1 MIPYSRHRVGVGDR
15 EAVAR
20 VLSSPRLTQGPEVDA
35 FEGALASRT
44 GCRRAVTVSSGTA
57 ALQIALQALGVG
69 PGDEV
74 LVPSLSFLATANAVL
89 QVGGKPVFVDV
100 GADCLCLD
108 PEDLARKVTSRT
120 VGAIL
125 MHYGGHSGDADGCRR
140 ALGPDR
146 FLLEDA
152 CHALG
157 AEDEGRP
164 VGSLGDAACFS
175 FHPAKHVTAGEGG
188 AISTSRVELAD
199 RCRRLREHGIER
211 RSDRWL
217 GLGLP
222 AAQAHEQSGGWVY
235 EMHELSG
242 NHRLSDLA
250 AALGRSQL
258 ERLDESLAERRRL
271 ARRYDEVLEKDGRL
285 LRSRERPGTRSA
297 WHLYPVRLRVEAIEG
312 GRAAVHR
319 ALQAAGIAVQVHYIP
334 IHLQPYY
341 RQRLGT
347 RFGDLPQTEDAYLRL
362 LSLPLFPGLSESD
375 QDRVLEVLL
384 STLEALRR

>member
-1 MIPYSRHRVGVGDR
+1 MIPYARHRVDAADR
-15 EAVAR
+15 AAVVR
-20 VLSSPRLTQGPEVDA
+20 VLSSPRLTQGPEIEA
-35 FEGALASRT
+35 FEEALARRT
-44 GCRRAVTVSSGTA
+44 GCRRAVTVASGTA
-57 ALQIALQALGVG
+57 ALQTALQALGVG

-89 QVGGKPVFVDV
+89 LLGAKPVFVDV
-100 GADCLCLD
+100 GAHTLSVD
-108 PEDLARKVTSRT
+108 PEDLARKLTPRT
-120 VGAIL
+120 AGAIL
-125 MHYGGHSGDADGCRR
+125 MHYGGHAGEAEACRD
-140 ALGPDR
+140 ALGSDR

-157 AEDEGRP
+157 AQDQGRP

-199 RCRRLREHGIER
+199 HCRRLREHGIER
-211 RSDRWL
+211 RSDHWR

-222 AAQAHEQSGGWVY
+222 EAQADEQSGGWVY

-258 ERLDESLAERRRL
+258 ERLDESLRERRRI
-271 ARRYDEVLEKDGRL
+271 AQRYDAALEKNEEL
-285 LRSRERPGTRSA
+285 LRLCERPGTHSA
-297 WHLYPVRLRVEAIEG
+297 WHLYPIRLTLEAIHG

-319 ALQAAGIAVQVHYIP
+319 ALQASGIGVQVHYIP

-341 RQRLGT
+341 RR
-347 RFGDLPQTEDAYLRL
+347 RFGSRYGDLPQTEDAYLRL

-375 QDRVLEVLL
+375 QDQVLEVLF
-384 STLEALRR
+384 STLGALRR

>member
-1 MIPYSRHRVGVGDR
+1 VIPYTRHRIGASDR
-15 EAVAR
+15 KALAR
-20 VLSSPRLTQGPEVDA
+20 VLSSSRLTQGPEVDA
-35 FEGALASRT
+35 FETDLAART
-44 GCRRAVTVSSGTA
+44 GCRRAVTVSSGTS
-57 ALQIALQALGVG
+57 ALQVALQALGVG

-89 QVGGKPVFVDV
+89 LLGAKPIFVDV
-100 GADCLCLD
+100 GADSLCLD
-108 PEDLARKVTSRT
+108 PEDLASKLGPRT

-125 MHYGGHSGDADGCRR
+125 MHFGGHAGDADACRR

-157 AEDEGRP
+157 AEDGGRA

-175 FHPAKHVTAGEGG
+175 FHPAKHVTSGEGG
-188 AISTSRVELAD
+188 AICTSRVDVAD
-199 RCRRLREHGIER
+199 RCRGLREHGIER
-211 RSDRWL
+211 RSARWR

-222 AAQAHEQSGGWVY
+222 ATLAHEQAGDWVY

-271 ARRYDEVLEKDGRL
+271 VRRYDAALEKDERL
-285 LRSRERPGTRSA
+285 LRSSERPGTRSA
-297 WHLYPVRLRVEAIEG
+297 WHLYPVRLAIEAIEG

-319 ALQAAGIAVQVHYIP
+319 ALQAAGIAAQVHYIP

-341 RQRLGT
+341 RRRFGT
-347 RFGDLPQTEDAYLRL
+347 RFGDLPKTEDAYLRL
-362 LSLPLFPGLSESD
+362 LSLPLFPGLSEAD

>member
-1 MIPYSRHRVGVGDR
+1 MIPYSRHRVDAADR
-15 EAVAR
+15 AAVVR
-20 VLSSPRLTQGPEVDA
+20 VLSSARLTQGPEIEA
-35 FEGALASRT
+35 FEEALAGRT
-44 GCRRAVTVSSGTA
+44 GCRRAVTVASGTS

-89 QVGGKPVFVDV
+89 LLGAKPVFVDV
-100 GADCLCLD
+100 GAHTLSID
-108 PEDLARKVTSRT
+108 PQDLARKLTPRT
-120 VGAIL
+120 AGAIL
-125 MHYGGHSGDADGCRR
+125 MHYGGHAGDADACRD

-157 AEDEGRP
+157 AQDQGRP

-199 RCRRLREHGIER
+199 RCRQLREHGIER
-211 RSDRWL
+211 RSDHWR

-222 AAQAHEQSGGWVY
+222 EAQADEQSGGWMY

-258 ERLDESLAERRRL
+258 ERLDESLRERRRI
-271 ARRYDEVLEKDGRL
+271 AQRYDAALEKNEDLVRL
-285 LRSRERPGTRSA
+285 RERRGTRSA
-297 WHLYPVRLRVEAIEG
+297 WHLYPIRLTLEAIDG

-319 ALQAAGIAVQVHYIP
+319 ALQASGIGVQVHYIP

-341 RQRLGT
+341 RR
-347 RFGDLPQTEDAYLRL
+347 RFGSRYGDLPQTEDAYLRL

-375 QDRVLEVLL
+375 QDRVLEVLF
-384 STLEALRR
+384 STLGALRR